1 MEILICPPKVPLH
14 LLHSQVHLLLVVL
27 SKYAKSVLGHAP
39 KSIGLIHECHAHE
52 LFVRP
57 WLGSLC
63 LIYFPIE
70 KVTHGLSSV
79 HIPIP
84 RPSHQ

>member
-27 SKYAKSVLGHAP
+27 REYAKSVLGHAP

-52 LFVRP
+52 L
-57 WLGSLC
+57 
-63 LIYFPIE
+63 LI
-70 KVTHGLSSV
+70 
-79 HIPIP
+79 
-84 RPSHQ
+84 